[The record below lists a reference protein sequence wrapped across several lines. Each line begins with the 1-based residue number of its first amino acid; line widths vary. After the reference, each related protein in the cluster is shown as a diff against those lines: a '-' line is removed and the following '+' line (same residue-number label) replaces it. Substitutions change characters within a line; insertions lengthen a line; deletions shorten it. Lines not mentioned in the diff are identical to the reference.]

1 VEEQLPVVR
10 APEYEKKLYMSYEL
24 PNMNVQLPV
33 VTATESEIHFT
44 CRKTSRM

>member
-1 VEEQLPVVR
+1 
-10 APEYEKKLYMSYEL
+10 
-24 PNMNVQLPV
+24 MNVQLPV